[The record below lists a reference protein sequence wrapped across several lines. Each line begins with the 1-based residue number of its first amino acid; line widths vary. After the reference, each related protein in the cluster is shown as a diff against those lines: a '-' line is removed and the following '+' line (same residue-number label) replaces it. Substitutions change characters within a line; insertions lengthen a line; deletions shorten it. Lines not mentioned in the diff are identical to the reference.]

1 MINTYYMW
9 WSIGEKILDKAL
21 VEERLRAL
29 EPYLAS
35 GQVESKI
42 LPEMY
47 DAYPQWEQDHNEGA
61 P

>member
-1 MINTYYMW
+1 MIKIYYVW
-9 WSIGEKILDKAL
+9 WSIGEQILDKAL
-21 VEERLRAL
+21 VEEWLQAL

-35 GQVESKI
+35 GQVEWKT

-47 DAYPQWEQDHNEGA
+47 DAYQHWMQYHSEGS

>member
-1 MINTYYMW
+1 MW
-9 WSIGEKILDKAL
+9 WSIGEQTLDKAL
-21 VEERLRAL
+21 VEEWLQAL

-35 GQVESKI
+35 GQVEWKT

-47 DAYPQWEQDHNEGA
+47 EAYRQGEQHHSERA